1 MVNPLNLLKQVGQL
15 RQQAGVIQKEL
26 ENKVVEESC
35 GGVKLKMNGK
45 MEIINLEIEER
56 LLSPEKKR
64 ELEKGLIFCWNKG
77 VKGIQ
82 TFISKNLQG
91 KLGVDLPI

>member
-26 ENKVVEESC
+26 EDEIVEESC

-45 MEIINLEIEER
+45 MEIINLEIEAH
-56 LLSPEKKR
+56 LLSPENKR
-64 ELEKGLIFCWNKG
+64 KLEKELIFCWNKG
-77 VKGIQ
+77 VKEIQ
-82 TFISKNLQG
+82 SFISKNLQE
-91 KLGVDLPI
+91 KLGMNLPI